1 MKTQKR
7 HRTHARFMQTALLAT
22 VLTLPLIGQVSG
34 AETSRISIH
43 TTNGQA
49 SGADGQEVSISA
61 DGRYS
66 VFSSEA
72 ADLVA
77 GDTNGRSDVFLHD
90 RNSGS
95 TSRVSVSSSNQQ
107 SNGTS
112 RFPGISDN
120 GRFVAYNS
128 SATNLVAGDTN
139 GMFDIF
145 VFDRQTGATTRVSID
160 SLGNEAVGG
169 DSFRPAVSADG
180 RYIAFH
186 SRATNLVTNDTNNER
201 DIFVHDRNLGETTRV
216 NVSSADAQ
224 AMAGDSRF
232 TTISDDGRYIA
243 FQSEAGNLVGDDTNG
258 IYDIFVRDLL
268 LGETTRVSVTSL
280 GLQSPSG
287 SSRFPGISGDGQYVV
302 FQSASSSL
310 VANDTNSSVDI
321 FVHDRVSGD
330 TSRVN
335 VDPDGAQALGGH
347 SGLANI
353 SADGR
358 YVVYSSAA
366 SNLVA
371 GDTNGD
377 TDVFIHDLATTE
389 TTRANTGTLDSQSSG
404 GSSMMPDISADGRY
418 VVYESAASNLVAND
432 TNAQM
437 DVFLLDRG
445 AECNVSAA
453 ATRFS
458 LPDSEWV
465 SLTLPCE
472 PPAGTTIADLFSDD
486 IDGEYYSGGSTTSIW
501 RVFTYDSTTP
511 APQYVDPGLDG
522 IVVAGQGFFIIQTT
536 GSTATLDLPAGS
548 RGASSN
554 YTAAD
559 ACIGASGCR
568 NLALTGLPVVSQ
580 LLWSL
585 RGNPFNAEVEF
596 DDLRVTTESGACADN
611 DGCTLEEAYMPAVNV
626 LGNVLFYYNGSS
638 YISYASGSTIP
649 SWAGFWIAELAGS
662 TGNTPVLRVPENQ

>member
-1 MKTQKR
+1 MKTQKNL
-7 HRTHARFMQTALLAT
+7 RTRARFIKIALLAT
-22 VLTLPLIGQVSG
+22 VLTLPVIEQANG
-34 AETSRISIH
+34 AETSRISVH
-43 TTNGQA
+43 TNNAQA

-72 ADLVA
+72 ADLVD

-95 TSRVSVSSSNQQ
+95 TTRVSVSSSNQQ

-112 RFPGISDN
+112 RFPSISDN
-120 GRFVAYNS
+120 GRFIAYNS
-128 SATNLVAGDTN
+128 SAENLVAGDTN

-145 VFDRQTGATTRVSID
+145 VFNRQTGVTSRISID

-169 DSFRPAVSADG
+169 DSFRPSVSANG

-186 SRATNLVTNDTNNER
+186 SRATNLVAGDTNNER

-216 NVSSADAQ
+216 NVSSADLQ
-224 AMAGDSRF
+224 AIAGDSRF
-232 TTISDDGRYIA
+232 TTISDDGRFVA
-243 FQSEAGNLVGDDTNG
+243 FQSEAANLVNDDTNG

-280 GLQSPSG
+280 GAQSPSG
-287 SSRFPGISGDGQYVV
+287 SSRFPGISGDGRYVV

-321 FVHDRVSGD
+321 FIHDRVSEE

-358 YVVYSSAA
+358 FVVYSSAA

-371 GDTNGD
+371 GDTNGE
-377 TDVFIHDLATTE
+377 TDVFIHEFSTTE
-389 TTRANTGTLDSQSSG
+389 TIRANTGTLDSQSSG
-404 GSSMMPDISADGRY
+404 GNSMMPDISADGRY
-418 VVYESAASNLVAND
+418 VVYESAANNLVAND

-453 ATRFS
+453 ANKFS
-458 LPDSEWV
+458 LPDSDWV

-472 PPAGTTIADLFSDD
+472 PPAGTTIADLFADD
-486 IDGEYYSGGSTTSIW
+486 IDGEYFSGGSTTSVW

-511 APQYVDPGLDG
+511 APQYVDPGVDG

-536 GSTATLDLPAGS
+536 GSTATLDLPVGS
-548 RGASSN
+548 RGAASN
-554 YTAAD
+554 FSAAE
-559 ACIGASGCR
+559 ACASGSGCQ
-568 NLALTGLPVVSQ
+568 NLALTGLPVTSQ

-611 DGCTLEEAYMPAVNV
+611 DGCTLEEAYLPAVNV

-638 YISYASGSTIP
+638 YISYGSGSTIP
-649 SWAGFWIAELAGS
+649 PWTGFWIAELAGS
-662 TGNTPVLRVPENQ
+662 TVNTPVLRVPEN